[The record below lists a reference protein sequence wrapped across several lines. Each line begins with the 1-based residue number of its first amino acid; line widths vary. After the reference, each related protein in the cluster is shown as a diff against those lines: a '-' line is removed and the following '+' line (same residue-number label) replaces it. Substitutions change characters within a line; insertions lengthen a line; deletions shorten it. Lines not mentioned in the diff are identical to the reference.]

1 MRVEEPLTRWPERT
15 ILHEKKQLDS
25 PKQKRLEATNMTK
38 LRKLTALLL
47 AGALTLLLLT
57 ACSGGGGSSGPEAQ
71 AEAKVMRAINN
82 GRATALANDEGMRTV
97 ANARLDALELEL
109 NGAALGYKFS
119 NKADVKWDADN
130 QNATLTLVAKYD
142 YNDTTLQKIID
153 QIKGSNQDQALDF
166 ALKGNYTKAGV
177 VARIIRGQTY
187 VAISLRVGR
196 NL

>member
-1 MRVEEPLTRWPERT
+1 
-15 ILHEKKQLDS
+15 
-25 PKQKRLEATNMTK
+25 MTK

-71 AEAKVMRAINN
+71 AEANVMQAINK
-82 GRATALANDEGMRTV
+82 GRTVALANDDGMRTV
-97 ANARLDALELEL
+97 ANAHLNDLEAKLKFNAFGYTVFNKVDA
-109 NGAALGYKFS
+109 
-119 NKADVKWDADN
+119 KWDANN

-142 YNDTTLQKIID
+142 YNDTTLQNIID

-177 VARIIRGQTY
+177 VARTIHGQTY

>member
-1 MRVEEPLTRWPERT
+1 
-15 ILHEKKQLDS
+15 
-25 PKQKRLEATNMTK
+25 MTK

-71 AEAKVMRAINN
+71 AEAEVMRAINN
-82 GRATALANDEGMRTV
+82 GRTMALSNDPDMQEV
-97 ANARLDALELEL
+97 AKARLDDLDAKLKF
-109 NGAALGYKFS
+109 NAFGYTVF
-119 NKADVKWDADN
+119 NKVDAKWDADN

-153 QIKGSNQDQALDF
+153 QIKGNDQNEALDF
-166 ALKGNYTKAGV
+166 ALNGNYTKAGV

>member
-1 MRVEEPLTRWPERT
+1 
-15 ILHEKKQLDS
+15 
-25 PKQKRLEATNMTK
+25 MTK

-57 ACSGGGGSSGPEAQ
+57 ACSGGGSSGPEAQ
-71 AEAKVMRAINN
+71 AEAEVMGAINK
-82 GRATALANDEGMRTV
+82 GRTMALSNDPDMQEV
-97 ANARLDALELEL
+97 AKARLDDLDAKLKF
-109 NGAALGYKFS
+109 NAFGYTVF
-119 NKADVKWDADN
+119 NKVDAKWDADN

-153 QIKGSNQDQALDF
+153 QIKGNDQNEALDF

-177 VARIIRGQTY
+177 VARTIRGQTY

>member
-1 MRVEEPLTRWPERT
+1 
-15 ILHEKKQLDS
+15 
-25 PKQKRLEATNMTK
+25 MTK

-57 ACSGGGGSSGPEAQ
+57 ACSGGGSSGPEAQ

-82 GRATALANDEGMRTV
+82 GRAVALANDDGMRTV
-97 ANARLDALELEL
+97 ANARLDALELVL
-109 NGAALGYKFS
+109 KGDARGYKFF
-119 NKADVKWDADN
+119 NKVDAKWDDDN
-130 QNATLTLVAKYD
+130 KNATLTLVAKYD

-153 QIKGSNQDQALDF
+153 QIKGSDQNEALDF
-166 ALKGNYTKAGV
+166 ALNGNYTKAGV
-177 VARIIRGQTY
+177 VARTIRGQTY

>member
-1 MRVEEPLTRWPERT
+1 
-15 ILHEKKQLDS
+15 
-25 PKQKRLEATNMTK
+25 MTK

-82 GRATALANDEGMRTV
+82 GRAEPLANDDGMRTV
-97 ANARLDALELEL
+97 ANARLDDLEAKLKFD
-109 NGAALGYKFS
+109 AFGYTVF
-119 NKADVKWDADN
+119 NKVDAKWDADN

-153 QIKGSNQDQALDF
+153 QIKGNDQNEALDF
-166 ALKGNYTKAGV
+166 ALNGNYTKAGV

-187 VAISLRVGR
+187 VAIPCGWAGISDLFPIFPASR
-196 NL
+196 LISP